1 MINSE
6 NQASRKGLE
15 GDRIAVC
22 PRFGCKT
29 LEKIKPLKLGL
40 IGFKKYPK
48 CPEHKH
54 PLVFVDEFIGD
65 FLQSVHA
72 CVFYVSGATPKKLI

>member
-29 LEKIKPLKLGL
+29 LEKIKPLKFGL
-40 IGFKKYPK
+40 IGFNKYPK

-54 PLVFVDEFIGD
+54 PLVFV
-65 FLQSVHA
+65 FLE
-72 CVFYVSGATPKKLI
+72 